1 MNLMTII
8 WLIAAV
14 VLGIIEATTVTL
26 TCIWFAI
33 GAVGAAIVALFGG
46 AIWLQIIVFAVLS
59 IVCILALRPIAK
71 SKLGAKDKVA
81 TNADRII
88 GQEAIVKESIDNV
101 AGTGAIAVAGLVWT
115 ARSEKDALIKE
126 GSRVK
131 VIRIDG
137 VKAIVAPL

>member
-88 GQEAIVKESIDNV
+88 VKESIDNV